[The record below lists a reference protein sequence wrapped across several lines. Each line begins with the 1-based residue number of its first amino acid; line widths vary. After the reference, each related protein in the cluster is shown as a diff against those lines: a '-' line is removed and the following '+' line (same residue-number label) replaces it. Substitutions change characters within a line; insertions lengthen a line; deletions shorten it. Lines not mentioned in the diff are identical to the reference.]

1 MFSLSKY
8 IYFIL
13 LYTRRAILTQTN
25 PKSVQVEKKT
35 WHISI
40 YYIFWINEIQSLV
53 PEMSS
58 W

>member
-25 PKSVQVEKKT
+25 QKSVQVEKKLDT
-35 WHISI
+35 YQFII
-40 YYIFWINEIQSLV
+40 VFELMKFKV
-53 PEMSS
+53 
-58 W
+58 